1 MDLNNN
7 YNKMY
12 QDHRDMAR
20 EWGQFMETISVTEHK
35 ASIYDTKNKEVS
47 DLQSEVASLK
57 KKVKKLEAEKKSY
70 QTQVKQRNDLC
81 KEQLTVIGNF
91 LDQVKNAKPEEQNQR
106 IQALE
111 KDVTSIYNKFK
122 DVLPNEPALVVEAQ
136 ENQLNSKD
144 LVKPVKSQAKAEI
157 VQNGADVNGGK

>member
-1 MDLNNN
+1 
-7 YNKMY
+7 
-12 QDHRDMAR
+12 
-20 EWGQFMETISVTEHK
+20 METISVTEHK

-91 LDQVKNAKPEEQNQR
+91 LDQVKNAKPEDQN
-106 IQALE
+106 
-111 KDVTSIYNKFK
+111 
-122 DVLPNEPALVVEAQ
+122 
-136 ENQLNSKD
+136 
-144 LVKPVKSQAKAEI
+144 
-157 VQNGADVNGGK
+157 